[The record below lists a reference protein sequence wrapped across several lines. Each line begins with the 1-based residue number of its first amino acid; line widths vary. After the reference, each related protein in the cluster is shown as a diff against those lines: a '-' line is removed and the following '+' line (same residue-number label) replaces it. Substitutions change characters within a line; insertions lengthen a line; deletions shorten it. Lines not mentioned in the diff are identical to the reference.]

1 MKQFQLDENE
11 QKVLT
16 TLAQRGAMSPS
27 QVAAETWILP
37 GDMKSVIKEL
47 TDAGFVLMRED
58 TNSPDGMLIT
68 ITTEARYFL
77 NGTISK
83 K

>member
-1 MKQFQLDENE
+1 MKQFQLDDNE
-11 QKVLT
+11 QKVLA

-37 GDMKSVIKEL
+37 GEMKIVLQDL
-47 TDAGFVLMRED
+47 TSAGFVLMRED
-58 TNSPDGMLIT
+58 TNSPDGWLIT
-68 ITTEARYFL
+68 ITNEARYYL
-77 NGTISK
+77 NGIISK